1 MTWHASTEIME
12 MVRSLCS
19 LSAQSMPSRTQ
30 QSLCCCVGYRQAR
43 LSVVAVSAS
52 RTPTK
57 LVLDHSL
64 CSQNGTSPRPI
75 SVSCTAWMAQT
86 EGDTFSFRWWLAE
99 SRVAGYLWLDS
110 TCTGS
115 YLPNLSRPSGRVAA
129 EQRMRSTIARY
140 GCKLSPQRLP
150 GGQCVRVNNQPQ

>member
-19 LSAQSMPSRTQ
+19 PSAQSMHSRTQ

-52 RTPTK
+52 RTP
-57 LVLDHSL
+57 
-64 CSQNGTSPRPI
+64 QNGTSPRPI

-86 EGDTFSFRWWLAE
+86 EGGIFSFRWWLAE